1 MQTIGFI
8 GLGIMG
14 KPMAANL
21 LGAGY
26 PLIVYDIVPEAVA
39 ETVAKGAKAA
49 KSPADV
55 ARQVDVV
62 VTMLPNSP
70 QVKTVVCGED
80 GVLSGAK
87 PGLILVD
94 MSSIAPLAAQEIAR
108 EAGKKGV
115 VMLDCPVSGGQPKAV
130 DGTLSIM
137 AGGPEEVFEQV
148 KPMLLCMG
156 ASAVLVG
163 DVGSGNMTKLANQI
177 IVAGNISAMSEAVV
191 LASKAGI
198 DAEKVFEA
206 IRGGLAGSTVLDAKM
221 PLILQ
226 RNFNPGFRIDLHV
239 KDLGN
244 VVETAQEV
252 EAPIPLTQEVLEMMK
267 HLQAEG
273 KGGQDH
279 GGLVQYYEEKAG
291 VKVQK

>member
-1 MQTIGFI
+1 
-8 GLGIMG
+8 
-14 KPMAANL
+14 
-21 LGAGY
+21 
-26 PLIVYDIVPEAVA
+26 
-39 ETVAKGAKAA
+39 
-49 KSPADV
+49 
-55 ARQVDVV
+55 
-62 VTMLPNSP
+62 
-70 QVKTVVCGED
+70 
-80 GVLSGAK
+80 
-87 PGLILVD
+87 
-94 MSSIAPLAAQEIAR
+94 
-108 EAGKKGV
+108 
-115 VMLDCPVSGGQPKAV
+115 
-130 DGTLSIM
+130 
-137 AGGPEEVFEQV
+137 
-148 KPMLLCMG
+148 
-156 ASAVLVG
+156 
-163 DVGSGNMTKLANQI
+163 
-177 IVAGNISAMSEAVV
+177 MSEAMV

>member
-1 MQTIGFI
+1 M
-8 GLGIMG
+8 
-14 KPMAANL
+14 
-21 LGAGY
+21 
-26 PLIVYDIVPEAVA
+26 
-39 ETVAKGAKAA
+39 
-49 KSPADV
+49 
-55 ARQVDVV
+55 
-62 VTMLPNSP
+62 
-70 QVKTVVCGED
+70 
-80 GVLSGAK
+80 LSGAK

-177 IVAGNISAMSEAVV
+177 IVAGNIAAMSEAMV

-198 DAEKVFEA
+198 RCV
-206 IRGGLAGSTVLDAKM
+206 
-221 PLILQ
+221 
-226 RNFNPGFRIDLHV
+226 
-239 KDLGN
+239 
-244 VVETAQEV
+244 
-252 EAPIPLTQEVLEMMK
+252 
-267 HLQAEG
+267 
-273 KGGQDH
+273 
-279 GGLVQYYEEKAG
+279 
-291 VKVQK
+291 